1 MLRCSTALRLVLN
14 QNPSF
19 LEVPLGVC
27 NVSEAASSGGGGTVE
42 YIQHHLTNL
51 CVGECGGT
59 GFWAWHLDTLTVSF
73 LLGALIV
80 ITSWRLGRRLS
91 LDNPGGFQN
100 AVEAILEFVG
110 GQVRDAFPGHNP
122 LIAPLALTIF
132 LWVFLMNAMDLI
144 PVDLLPWIGE
154 HLGLEHLKV
163 VPTTDLST
171 TLAMSLSVFVLI
183 IFYSIKVKGPVGYL
197 KMFLFHPFGKFLIP
211 VNIVMT
217 LIEELAK
224 PLSLG
229 LRLFGNL
236 FAGELVFLLIAL
248 IGGTL
253 VTGIFGWLF
262 WFPLQITLDLGWLIF
277 HLLVITLQAFIFM
290 VLSIVYLGMAHQE
303 H

>member
-1 MLRCSTALRLVLN
+1 M
-14 QNPSF
+14 
-19 LEVPLGVC
+19 
-27 NVSEAASSGGGGTVE
+27 SEAASSGGGGTVE

-51 CVGECGGT
+51 CVGDCGGT
-59 GFWAWHLDTLTVSF
+59 GFWAWHIDTLVISF

-91 LDNPGGFQN
+91 PDKPGGFQN
-100 AVEAILEFVG
+100 TVEAILEFVS

-171 TLAMSLSVFVLI
+171 TLAMSLSVFILI
-183 IFYSIKVKGPVGYL
+183 IFYNIKVKGPVGYL
-197 KMFLFHPFGKFLIP
+197 KMFLFHPFGKYLIP

-253 VTGIFGWLF
+253 VTGLFGWLF
-262 WFPLQITLDLGWLIF
+262 WFPLQVTLDLGWLIF

-290 VLSIVYLGMAHQE
+290 VLSIVYLGMAHSE

>member
-1 MLRCSTALRLVLN
+1 MS
-14 QNPSF
+14 
-19 LEVPLGVC
+19 
-27 NVSEAASSGGGGTVE
+27 AAAESSGAGTVE

-51 CVGECGGT
+51 CVGNCDPVT
-59 GFWAWHLDTLTVSF
+59 HKAIGFWAWHLDTLIVSGI
-73 LLGALIV
+73 LAATIILV
-80 ITSWRLGRRLS
+80 SWRLGKNLNS
-91 LDNPGGFQN
+91 DAPGGFQN
-100 AVEAILEFVG
+100 AIEAILDFVG
-110 GQVRDAFPGHNP
+110 GQVRDSFPGHNP

-132 LWVFLMNAMDLI
+132 LWVFMMNFMDMI
-144 PVDLLPWIGE
+144 PVDLPGVI
-154 HLGLEHLKV
+154 LGMFGVTYFKI

-171 TLAMSLSVFVLI
+171 TFAMSLTVFALI
-183 IFYSIKVKGPVGYL
+183 VYYSIKVKGPVGYL
-197 KMFLFHPFGKFLIP
+197 KMFLFHPFGKFFIP

-217 LIEELAK
+217 AIEEIAK

-253 VTGIFGWLF
+253 AVGAVGWLF
-262 WFPLQITLDLGWLIF
+262 WFPLQVTLDLGWLIF

>member
-1 MLRCSTALRLVLN
+1 M
-14 QNPSF
+14 
-19 LEVPLGVC
+19 
-27 NVSEAASSGGGGTVE
+27 SEAASASGGGTVE

-51 CVGECGGT
+51 CVGNCDPIT
-59 GFWAWHLDTLTVSF
+59 HQPAGFWALNLDTLIVSF
-73 LLGALIV
+73 LLAALIV
-80 ITSWRLGRRLS
+80 VVSWRLGRNLNPDR
-91 LDNPGGFQN
+91 PGGFQN
-100 AVEAILEFVG
+100 AVEAILDFVG
-110 GQVRDAFPGHNP
+110 GQVRDTFPGHNP

-144 PVDLLPWIGE
+144 PVDLPAWI
-154 HLGLEHLKV
+154 LGFFGVEYFKV
-163 VPTTDLST
+163 VPTTDLNT
-171 TLAMSLSVFVLI
+171 TFALSFSVFALI
-183 IFYSIKVKGPVGYL
+183 IYYSIKNKGLLGYL
-197 KMFLFHPFGKFLIP
+197 KMFLFHPFGKFFIP

-217 LIEELAK
+217 AIEELAK

-253 VTGIFGWLF
+253 VTGFAALI
-262 WFPLQITLDLGWLIF
+262 WFPTQVALDFAWLIF

-290 VLSIVYLGMAHQE
+290 VLTIVYLGMAHQE

>member
-1 MLRCSTALRLVLN
+1 MS
-14 QNPSF
+14 
-19 LEVPLGVC
+19 
-27 NVSEAASSGGGGTVE
+27 AAPESSGGGTVE

-51 CVGECGGT
+51 CVGQCDPVTHKAT
-59 GFWAWHLDTLTVSF
+59 GFWAWHLDTLIVSF
-73 LLGALIV
+73 TLAALIILV
-80 ITSWRLGRRLS
+80 SWRLGRRLQTS
-91 LDNPGGFQN
+91 APSGFQN
-100 AVEAILEFVG
+100 AIEAILEFVG
-110 GQVRDAFPGHNP
+110 GQVRDSFPGHNP

-132 LWVFLMNAMDLI
+132 LWVFLMNFMDLI
-144 PVDLLPWIGE
+144 PVDLPGFI
-154 HLGLEHLKV
+154 LGLFGVHYFKL

-171 TLAMSLSVFVLI
+171 TFALSLTVFALI
-183 IFYSIKVKGPVGYL
+183 VFYSIKVKGPVGYL
-197 KMFLFHPFGKFLIP
+197 KMFLFHPFGKFFIP
-211 VNIVMT
+211 VNVVMT
-217 LIEELAK
+217 AIEEVAK

-253 VTGIFGWLF
+253 AVGAVGWLF
-262 WFPLQITLDLGWLIF
+262 WFPLQVTLDLGWLIF